1 MNPRSARGAPPDG
14 CRSRPENAEGRFP
27 QRHFG
32 ESGPGPLWEGT
43 GNSSVLKGSRKRFGA
58 GLQRGRPLRVFSSS
72 VVFGLVRIILTRRF
86 VRCKVGIGFPVIFF
100 RQIIPRVLR
109 RSPLSQQPSRVNSRG
124 SGIAVAWETPSAA
137 STSFRTAQP
146 FSLHSLMTFCARASL
161 LSELVAGQ
169 AGHSCSYPIET
180 SVGPSELCYS
190 CSSLM

>member
-86 VRCKVGIGFPVIFF
+86 VRCKVGIGFPVFPPDNPAGSSPF
-100 RQIIPRVLR
+100 PAFPAAVPGQLPRQRDRRGLGDAQRRLHVL
-109 RSPLSQQPSRVNSRG
+109 PDGPAVLS
-124 SGIAVAWETPSAA
+124 
-137 STSFRTAQP
+137 AQP
-146 FSLHSLMTFCARASL
+146 DDLLRPGLSL
-161 LSELVAGQ
+161 V
-169 AGHSCSYPIET
+169 
-180 SVGPSELCYS
+180 
-190 CSSLM
+190 